1 MATYPSTRQ
10 VLLTSMP
17 QEIVLRILSFLDV
30 PELSALASTCHNLAS
45 LAADPILQRTR
56 LLVVAPSRVSHS
68 LFGIGPRGS
77 PLRPTVL
84 DLINRGV
91 MKGLVMERRWRAG
104 LYLYSALS
112 VVNYENSMLLQRGH
126 ASNVIS
132 SKLRRWSLHSNPLKA
147 LYKTHIIPDVESS
160 SPLISRSLIPVV
172 RRLKWSIRCDSL
184 SRNLRLQS
192 STSRMT

>member
-45 LAADPILQRTR
+45 LTADPILQRTR

-68 LFGIGPRGS
+68 LFGIGPQGS

-112 VVNYENSMLLQRGH
+112 VANYENSMLLQRGH